1 MQIASEAGRFP
12 AAILLYR
19 GIPKNVRRRF
29 LGKRRSRR
37 AGLADRLRF
46 DEVRAQDA
54 PLYRVSLNK
63 TYKIICPCPE
73 RRTLKII
80 TSSPVSASIYTK

>member
-1 MQIASEAGRFP
+1 MGQKRKGDNILRSIYAFRSVERKREPLKRGEGLQIASEAGRFT

-37 AGLADRLRF
+37 AGMADRLCLSACRLP
-46 DEVRAQDA
+46 RA
-54 PLYRVSLNK
+54 
-63 TYKIICPCPE
+63 
-73 RRTLKII
+73 
-80 TSSPVSASIYTK
+80 SSR

>member
-37 AGLADRLRF
+37 AGLADRLH
-46 DEVRAQDA
+46 A